1 MKTHFSFSVIIK
13 NILANKKSKNKKN
26 RMCKIAQHVIKT
38 VCPETE
44 LLFSSE
50 TSTDAEVSLHI

>member
-1 MKTHFSFSVIIK
+1 MYI
-13 NILANKKSKNKKN
+13 
-26 RMCKIAQHVIKT
+26 QHVIKII
-38 VCPETE
+38 CPETE